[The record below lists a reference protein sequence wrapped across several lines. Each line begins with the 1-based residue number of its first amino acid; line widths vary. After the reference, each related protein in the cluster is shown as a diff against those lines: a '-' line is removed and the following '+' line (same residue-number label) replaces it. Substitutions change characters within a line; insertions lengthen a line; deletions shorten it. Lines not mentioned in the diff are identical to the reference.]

1 MLKSKVKKGGYILKQ
16 QFLNKSISFITKYNT
31 PCEEDLIKLQYGLE
45 GLYLT
50 ITKMIVILLLSII
63 FKIFKEVIIL
73 LLLFNLLRFFGFG
86 FHAKKSSQCLIFS
99 IMCFVILPLLC
110 IHFSIQ
116 KSWLIIS
123 GILSIVIL
131 GIYAPADTS
140 NRPLPNTK
148 KKLFRKITTTLIAI
162 IYLII
167 SLYVPYNISL
177 LFILAIIIEMI
188 FVNPLTYKLLGQPY
202 NNYKHVD

>member
-1 MLKSKVKKGGYILKQ
+1 MLKSKMKKGGYTLKQ

-63 FKIFKEVIIL
+63 FKIFKEVIIV

-86 FHAKKSSQCLIFS
+86 VHAKKSIDCLVFS
-99 IMCFVILPLLC
+99 SLCFIGLPLLFFQFD
-110 IHFSIQ
+110 INQ
-116 KSWLIIS
+116 LYLNGIS
-123 GILSIVIL
+123 ILSILLLLIF
-131 GIYAPADTS
+131 APADTEK
-140 NRPLPNTK
+140 RPFPNTK
-148 KKLFRKITTTLIAI
+148 KKWFRKIMTTLISI
-162 IYLII
+162 FYFII
-167 SLYVPYNISL
+167 SLYIPKKFAI
-177 LFILAIIIEMI
+177 LFILSILIEMI